1 MQAPHTPMATSSKL
15 DPRGLPEGYNFRP
28 EWEVTPRQVKAMR
41 DCGEHFVLID
51 CRKPA
56 EYAANRIEG
65 SQLVPLQ
72 DIAARLPE
80 LEDYK
85 DCKIVVHCHHGGR
98 SLQFTTILRQQG
110 FRDITS
116 MAGGIDLWSIDIDPK
131 VPRY

>member
-1 MQAPHTPMATSSKL
+1 M
-15 DPRGLPEGYNFRP
+15 
-28 EWEVTPRQVKAMR
+28 
-41 DCGEHFVLID
+41 
-51 CRKPA
+51 
-56 EYAANRIEG
+56 
-65 SQLVPLQ
+65 PLQ